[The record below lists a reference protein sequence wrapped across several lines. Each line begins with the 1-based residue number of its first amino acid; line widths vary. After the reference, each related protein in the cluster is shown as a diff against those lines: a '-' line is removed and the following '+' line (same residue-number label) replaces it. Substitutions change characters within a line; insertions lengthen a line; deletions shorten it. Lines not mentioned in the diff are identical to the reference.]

1 MENGCTG
8 EFGFAFAFAFAFA
21 VGALF
26 MMFDQLPLVLVSC
39 YVVVGD

>member
-8 EFGFAFAFAFAFA
+8 EFGFAFAFAFA

-26 MMFDQLPLVLVSC
+26 VFFDLLPLVSC
-39 YVVVGD
+39 YVVVGA